1 MKCIFRNIAAMAA
14 TAVVLTGCADDE
26 KTVIPSFLDVNVK
39 FTHAVKPEVGQTMVT
54 NVY

>member
-26 KTVIPSFLDVNVK
+26 KTVIPSFLR
-39 FTHAVKPEVGQTMVT
+39 
-54 NVY
+54 